1 MVKKNRSLYFYD
13 WGNYS
18 ENQKEL
24 FCQIPGTA
32 MSQTHTKT
40 LSLLFLNKITVAQ
53 NMKVY
58 DIDWYSGK
66 K

>member
-1 MVKKNRSLYFYD
+1 
-13 WGNYS
+13 
-18 ENQKEL
+18 
-24 FCQIPGTA
+24 

-40 LSLLFLNKITVAQ
+40 LLLLFLNKITVAQ

-58 DIDWYSGK
+58 DIDWYSRK

>member
-1 MVKKNRSLYFYD
+1 MDLSIFTIEEITLKIKKNF
-13 WGNYS
+13 
-18 ENQKEL
+18 
-24 FCQIPGTA
+24 FCQIPGTV

-40 LSLLFLNKITVAQ
+40 LLLLFLNKITVAQ

-58 DIDWYSGK
+58 DIDWYRSK